1 MVRRKQQK
9 LSSTHC
15 FLSVHFK
22 HVFPTPVLE
31 CPLAC
36 LLRRAV
42 SPQVSQL
49 GPHEDSPV
57 AKPRPLVSNHMRLLK
72 KGSHVLQF
80 VSFFFL
86 SCYKISFLKKEQ
98 EKKQHRLRFFFS
110 SPSSCVC
117 TRYKIGFTS
126 FRYSHWVCMTCRC
139 LLSLLSLGMYDMLV
153 YPHCHCDL
161 LLFS

>member
-110 SPSSCVC
+110 SP
-117 TRYKIGFTS
+117 
-126 FRYSHWVCMTCRC
+126 
-139 LLSLLSLGMYDMLV
+139 LLSYLPLHSDLTGPSCGWLLESTWILKTTRPPVTPCL
-153 YPHCHCDL
+153 
-161 LLFS
+161 